1 MTKMMTTTAMTDR
14 DRIVAAEIAA
24 EMAREQFVESIQA
37 LADQLEP
44 RRLVRE
50 LWQDAKVKGADLAE
64 EAVDAVKSR
73 PVAVT
78 GVAAAIALFLARE
91 PLAKLAGKMLSPSK
105 DKPAARKPDKPAKPT
120 TPTAPRRAPAK
131 KSAAP
136 AARTKATEKN

>member
-1 MTKMMTTTAMTDR
+1 MTDAQ
-14 DRIVAAEIAA
+14 RIATAELATEAA
-24 EMAREQFVESIQA
+24 RVRFVESIQT

-44 RRLVRE
+44 KRLVRE

-73 PVAVT
+73 PIAVT

-91 PLAKLAGKMLSPSK
+91 PIADLAGKMLGSK
-105 DKPAARKPDKPAKPT
+105 KSKPARKPDQPKKPA
-120 TPTAPRRAPAK
+120 APRRSPTK

-136 AARTKATEKN
+136 AARTAATEKKS